1 MRQIPRR
8 AAWALALITVTFIL
22 PVSAFGQSGQSIQQQ
37 ASQAATAQAAGG
49 GKQLSVD
56 EAVALALEQ
65 NLNLQVQR
73 LDPQLQD
80 LSILQVKTAWT
91 PVVSST
97 FSNRSA
103 TSPVSSVLAGAVDSL
118 TNDNLIANVQA
129 GQLLPWGADY
139 HLSWSSSRFKS
150 NSVFDSPNPLLQSNV
165 SASYTQPLLRNF
177 RIDGTRQQLL
187 ISRKNREITDVQL
200 QQTVLTTTRAVKN
213 AYWDLVFAHEN
224 LKVQQQSL
232 DVARESLK
240 NNKSRV
246 QIGTMAPIDIIEA
259 EAEVARNEE
268 AVIIAEATIMGAED
282 ALRQLILD
290 PKTPEFWS
298 TRFELTDQPT
308 FRDQAADVEA
318 AVRNAI
324 ANRTDLVQMK
334 KNMEATDVNIRYF
347 RNQILPDL
355 NLQAGYGL
363 TGQGGTVY
371 EFDDGFPPVPLSS
384 TRTAYS
390 SVLSRMFTN
399 DYHNWSLAVSVG
411 YPIGRSAA
419 EAGLARAKV
428 SYAQSQLQLRSMELA
443 VTTQVR
449 AVGRQLNTNRKR
461 VDATRASRQLSER
474 RLEAEQKKF
483 AAGMSN
489 NFQVIQAQRDLA
501 QARNAELQAV
511 LDYNRS
517 VIDFEVVQQAPLSGG
532 GTVGL
537 ASASTVPQVS
547 SGNVPTGG
555 STGSNRQQE

>member
-8 AAWALALITVTFIL
+8 AAWALALMTVIFIL

-37 ASQAATAQAAGG
+37 ASQAATAQAAAI

-118 TNDNLIANVQA
+118 TNDNLVANVQA
-129 GQLLPWGADY
+129 GQLLPWGGDY
-139 HLSWSSSRFKS
+139 NLSWSSSRFKS

-187 ISRKNREITDVQL
+187 ISQKNREITDVQL
-200 QQTVLTTTRAVKN
+200 RQTVLTTTRAVKN

-232 DVARESLK
+232 EVSRESLK

-308 FRDQAADVEA
+308 FQDQTVDVDA

-334 KNMEATDVNIRYF
+334 KNIEASDVNIRYF

-363 TGQGGTVY
+363 TGQGGTVFD
-371 EFDDGFPPVPLSS
+371 FDDSFPPVALSS
-384 TRTAYS
+384 TRTAYG
-390 SVLSRMFTN
+390 SVLSRMFSN
-399 DYHNWSLAVSVG
+399 DYHNWSLALSVG
-411 YPIGRSAA
+411 YPIGRSSA

-428 SYAQSQLQLRSMELA
+428 SYAQSQLQLRNMELA

-517 VIDFEVVQQAPLSGG
+517 VIDFEVVQQSPLSG

-537 ASASTVPQVS
+537 ANASTVPQVS
-547 SGNVPTGG
+547 SGNIATGG
-555 STGSNRQQE
+555 STGGRQ

>member
-1 MRQIPRR
+1 MRQITIRV
-8 AAWALALITVTFIL
+8 ACALALLTAPLVT
-22 PVSAFGQSGQSIQQQ
+22 PVASGQSLQQQ
-37 ASQAATAQAAGG
+37 ATQSATAQAGAVT
-49 GKQLSVD
+49 KRLSVD
-56 EAVALALEQ
+56 DAVALALEQ

-73 LDPQLQD
+73 LDPQIQD
-80 LSILQVKTAWT
+80 LNIAQVKTAWT
-91 PVVSST
+91 PIVAST
-97 FSNRSA
+97 VTNRSA
-103 TSPVSSVLAGAVDSL
+103 TSPVSSVFAGAEDQLVNENFGATL
-118 TNDNLIANVQA
+118 QA
-129 GQLLPWGADY
+129 TQLLPWGANY
-139 HLSWSSSRFKS
+139 NVSWSSSRFKS

-165 SASYTQPLLRNF
+165 SANYNQPLLRNF

-200 QQTVLTTTRAVKN
+200 AQTVLTTTRAVKN

-232 DVARESLK
+232 EVSRESLR

-268 AVIIAEATIMGAED
+268 AVIVAEAAISGAED

-290 PKTPEFWS
+290 PKQPDFWA
-298 TRFELTDQPT
+298 TTFEPADAPS
-308 FRDQAADVEA
+308 FREQVVDVEA
-318 AVRNAI
+318 AVRNAVER
-324 ANRTDLVQMK
+324 RTDLLQLR
-334 KNMEATDVNIRYF
+334 KNIEATDVNIRYF

-371 EFDDGFPPVPLSS
+371 DFSDGFPPIPLNA
-384 TRTAYS
+384 TTTAYG
-390 SVLSRMFTN
+390 SVLSRMFSN
-399 DYHNWSLAVSVG
+399 DYHNWSLMLTIG
-411 YPIGRSAA
+411 YPIGRSSA

-428 SYAQSQLQLRSMELA
+428 SYTQSQLQLRNMELA
-443 VTTQVR
+443 VATQVR
-449 AVGRQLNTNRKR
+449 AVARQLNTNRKR

-501 QARNAELQAV
+501 QARNAELQAI
-511 LDYNRS
+511 LDHNRS

-532 GTVGL
+532 TVGL
-537 ASASTVPQVS
+537 AAASTVPQVS
-547 SGNVPTGG
+547 SGNLPTGG
-555 STGSNRQQE
+555 STGGSRQEE

>member
-1 MRQIPRR
+1 MRHIPRR
-8 AAWALALITVTFIL
+8 TARALALTAVALIL
-22 PVSAFGQSGQSIQQQ
+22 PVSGFGQSLQQPAQSPAPQ
-37 ASQAATAQAAGG
+37 AGMV
-49 GKQLSVD
+49 KRLSVD
-56 EAVALALEQ
+56 DAVALALEQ

-80 LSILQVKTAWT
+80 LAILQTKTAWT

-97 FSNRSA
+97 ISNRSS
-103 TSPVSSVLAGAVDSL
+103 TSPVQSILAGAEDQLV
-118 TNDNLIANVQA
+118 NENFGAAVQA
-129 GQLLPWGADY
+129 SQLLPWGANY
-139 HLSWSSSRFKS
+139 NVSWSNSRFKS
-150 NSVFDSPNPLLQSNV
+150 NSVFDSPNPLLQANV
-165 SASYTQPLLRNF
+165 SANYTQPLLRNF

-187 ISRKNREITDVQL
+187 VSRKNREITDVGL
-200 QQTVLTTTRAVKN
+200 QQTVLATTRAVKN
-213 AYWDLVFAHEN
+213 AYWDLVFAYEN

-232 DVARESLK
+232 EVSRESLK

-268 AVIIAEATIMGAED
+268 AVIVAEAAIMGAQD
-282 ALRQLILD
+282 ALRQLVLD
-290 PKTPEFWS
+290 PKEPEFWA
-298 TRFELTDQPT
+298 TTFEPTEQPA
-308 FRDQAADVEA
+308 FRDVAVDVDG
-318 AVRNAI
+318 AVRNAVER
-324 ANRTDLVQMK
+324 RTDLVSMR
-334 KNMEATDVNIRYF
+334 KNLEASDINIRYF

-363 TGQGGTVY
+363 TGQGGTV
-371 EFDDGFPPVPLSS
+371 FDFSDGFPPIPLSA
-384 TRTAYS
+384 TTTEYG
-390 SVLSRMFTN
+390 SVLSRMFNN
-399 DYHNWSLAVSVG
+399 DYHNWSLLLTVG

-419 EAGLARAKV
+419 EAGLARARV

-443 VTTQVR
+443 VATQVR

-501 QARNAELQAV
+501 QARNAELQAI

-517 VIDFEVVQQAPLSGG
+517 VIDFDVVQQAPLSGG

-547 SGNVPTGG
+547 SGNLPTGT
-555 STGSNRQQE
+555 STGIR